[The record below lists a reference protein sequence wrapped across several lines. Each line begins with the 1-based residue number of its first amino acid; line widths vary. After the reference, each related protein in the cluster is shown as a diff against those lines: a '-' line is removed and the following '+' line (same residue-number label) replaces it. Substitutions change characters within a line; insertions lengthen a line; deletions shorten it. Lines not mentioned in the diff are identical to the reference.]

1 MRKITRVTARQMGF
15 YLNSVRLMSAPNA
28 IRAERPMR
36 GSCAI
41 IATVVIKSDVI
52 AASTRG
58 VVSPPQISVAH
69 QDRASTDAS
78 RFEPSVLRRPQSA
91 RGRGW
96 RMTAM
101 SFFIATR
108 RSSGAG
114 ASSVVTIAQGN
125 GDSPLCLSYPFGD
138 SPPRYRPES
147 RDCPSPGPQA
157 ACGTDQNALLITPP
171 STRTAAPVVAEANGL
186 AR

>member
-58 VVSPPQISVAH
+58 VVSTPQISVAQ

-78 RFEPSVLRRPQSA
+78 KFEPFRFETPSIGARPRRA
-91 RGRGW
+91 HDGYVVFHRG
-96 RMTAM
+96 T
-101 SFFIATR
+101 SLV
-108 RSSGAG
+108 RSRSILSGD
-114 ASSVVTIAQGN
+114 N
-125 GDSPLCLSYPFGD
+125 R
-138 SPPRYRPES
+138 PR
-147 RDCPSPGPQA
+147 
-157 ACGTDQNALLITPP
+157 
-171 STRTAAPVVAEANGL
+171 
-186 AR
+186 